1 MLATALGVRTSMVS
15 PDRKRLDATPTAAFP
30 VRRSMTT

>member
-1 MLATALGVRTSMVS
+1 MPATALGVRTSMVS
-15 PDRKRLDATPTAAFP
+15 PGRRRLGATPTAALP